1 MRTATDILRDL
12 GLPLSSLGESRY
24 YVTCPHCSAER
35 SRAHQNAL
43 CLGIT
48 IDDKGVMWG
57 CNHCGRK
64 GGELFQKAN
73 GHGDKEQFT
82 ATYDYVDEYG
92 TLLFQKVR
100 NRPGSTQ
107 RFFQR
112 KPNGRG
118 WINNTK
124 DVRKV
129 IYRLPEVIEAIA
141 NEHMILCVEG
151 EKDCDNLRR
160 VGVPATCNP
169 DGAAD
174 AEKKP
179 KWRPEF
185 SEMLRGADIVIIP
198 DNDAPGYAHARA
210 TAQMSAG
217 VAKRVRILKLT
228 EHWPD
233 CPQGGDVSDWLAVG
247 HTREELDAL
256 IESAP
261 DWSPREVVE
270 ASPTLGAKKTA
281 SALQFARLDEVEAKH
296 VEWLWHNRLAR
307 GKLTLL
313 AGEPGIGKSQT
324 ACDIGA
330 RISKGAEWPDGSRAP
345 RGSVIVLSAEDS
357 ANDTLRPRFEAADA
371 DLTRVHVLQATLVD
385 DKPVTFSLQAH
396 LEMLGAKLTEVGH
409 AALIIIDPITSYMG
423 KIDGH
428 QTVDVR
434 TVLEPLAAFAEKYN
448 VAVLAISH
456 PPKAT
461 QAKALHAVTG
471 SLAFVAA
478 ARLVFIAAKEP
489 QTERRLLLAVK
500 NNLGPPAAGIGFHLA
515 QSFVGNDILTSY
527 VCWDSQP
534 VTTTADEAIAASN
547 NEGQT
552 AMKEAM
558 EFLRDELAASPQ
570 AAQDIKKAATSAGF
584 SWATIRRAKDEL
596 KIRSVKG
603 GLQDGWFWELPKV
616 LNREGQDAHS

>member
-1 MRTATDILRDL
+1 MRNATDILRDL

-73 GHGDKEQFT
+73 GHGGKEQFT

-112 KPNGRG
+112 KPNGHG

-261 DWSPREVVE
+261 DFVTTQGETDK
-270 ASPTLGAKKTA
+270 AAKAGTWRDHAYTA
-281 SALQFARLDEVEAKH
+281 AALQRMTFSPVSYCVPGLIPDGLTIIA
-296 VEWLWHNRLAR
+296 
-307 GKLTLL
+307 GK
-313 AGEPGIGKSQT
+313 PKIGKSWLALDVCIAVAMGRFCLGDRKPVRGDVLYAAMEDNPRRLQR
-324 ACDIGA
+324 
-330 RISKGAEWPDGSRAP
+330 RIDKLLSPVSSSWPEQLTLVNSWRRLDQGGVHDVREWIEQVTNPRLVILDTLAGVKPIKTQHGYTEDYESLVALHRLANEKGV
-345 RGSVIVLSAEDS
+345 SVIVLHHTRKMEADD
-357 ANDTLRPRFEAADA
+357 AIDTISGTLGLAGCAD
-371 DLTRVHVLQATLVD
+371 T
-385 DKPVTFSLQAH
+385 
-396 LEMLGAKLTEVGH
+396 
-409 AALIIIDPITSYMG
+409 
-423 KIDGH
+423 
-428 QTVDVR
+428 
-434 TVLEPLAAFAEKYN
+434 
-448 VAVLAISH
+448 AI
-456 PPKAT
+456 
-461 QAKALHAVTG
+461 
-471 SLAFVAA
+471 
-478 ARLVFIAAKEP
+478 
-489 QTERRLLLAVK
+489 
-500 NNLGPPAAGIGFHLA
+500 
-515 QSFVGNDILTSY
+515 
-527 VCWDSQP
+527 
-534 VTTTADEAIAASN
+534 
-547 NEGQT
+547 
-552 AMKEAM
+552 
-558 EFLRDELAASPQ
+558 
-570 AAQDIKKAATSAGF
+570 
-584 SWATIRRAKDEL
+584 
-596 KIRSVKG
+596 
-603 GLQDGWFWELPKV
+603 V
-616 LNREGQDAHS
+616 LNRTSQGTTLYVRGRDIEEAEHAVSFDKHSCRWTILGNAADVQRSDQRGRILDALLEAGEYLSPGEIASRIGTVRNNVEKLLAKMVADGEIIKGRRGQYRHPDQKSQTPGQIGQVVRY